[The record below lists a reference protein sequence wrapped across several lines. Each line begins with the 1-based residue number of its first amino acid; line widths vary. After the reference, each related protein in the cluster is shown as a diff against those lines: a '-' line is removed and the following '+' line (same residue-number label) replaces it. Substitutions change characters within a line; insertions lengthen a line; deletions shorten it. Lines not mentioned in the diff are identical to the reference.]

1 MNLAKYQKNIFSQ
14 NGEDGVIEEILNRLG
29 KNSDKSSCEFGAW
42 DGIHLSNCYNLILSK
57 SFKGLFIEGD
67 KKKFIDLKKNLE
79 TKNTIL
85 VNKYVTFEGQNSLD
99 RILEANNFNIDFD
112 LLSIDIDGND
122 YHIFESLKKFKPKII
137 VIEFNPT
144 IPNDVEFI
152 QEKNDKINQGSSALS
167 ILKLAKKKNYSLICA
182 THCNLFFVEETFKKI
197 IIGDNFF
204 SINDFVD
211 DAKHKN
217 YIFYGFDGTI
227 FTSKKIALPKHNNLS
242 PKINQIPKIFR
253 VYPDNFGILKKIF
266 YMFYL
271 FYLNPIKYI
280 SNPKKYISIQKKHFL
295 K

>member
-1 MNLAKYQKNIFSQ
+1 MSLEKYKKNIFSQ
-14 NGEDGVIEEILNRLG
+14 NGEDGIIEEILNRLG
-29 KNSDKSSCEFGAW
+29 EKSDKNSCEFGAW

>member
-1 MNLAKYQKNIFSQ
+1 MSLEKYKKNIFSQ
-14 NGEDGVIEEILNRLG
+14 NGEDGIIEEILNRLG
-29 KNSDKSSCEFGAW
+29 EKSDKNSCEFGAW

-99 RILEANNFNIDFD
+99 RILEANNFNIDSD